1 MQYGDKIKRPVSD
14 FWKSYL
20 LNIIKSS
27 YRYLMHTYKF
37 YRSSFETNIMKN
49 KKKNM
54 IRMMMMMS
62 GKTLRILIILN
73 IDDADNDDDDT

>member
-54 IRMMMMMS
+54 ISMMMMS